1 MSVVRRCAP
10 MNYDNN
16 NDMTTWHNSVCP
28 HDCPS
33 ACALE
38 IEQLAGG
45 RIGRVRGSKHNPYTD
60 GVICAK
66 VSRYAERIHHP
77 DRLTHPLRRVS
88 GASKGAGG
96 GSGSEAAFAPIGWDD
111 ALDLVS
117 EKFQAATREFG
128 AESVWPYYY
137 GGTMGLVQRDG
148 IMRLGNALGYSGL
161 HKTICVQIAYDGW
174 KAGTGALLGADG
186 REMAHSD
193 LIVIW
198 GCNAAAT
205 QINVMHHISKARKR
219 GAKLVVVDPYRNATA
234 KVADHHLAPRPGTDG
249 ALACAV
255 MHLLFKNGR
264 ADRDYLAKYSDDP
277 DRLERHLRTRDPQ
290 WAAKITGLEV
300 GQIIE
305 FADLYGTTQKSY
317 IRLGIGFSRSRNG
330 AVNTHAVSCLPVVTG
345 AWQYRG
351 GGGLLATSDAFR
363 LDERLIQGGDFGDG
377 APGNS
382 PALNQPALNP
392 RVLDMSLIG
401 PILCGDSTALQN
413 GPPVKAM
420 LIQNTNPMLVA
431 PDLARVREGFAREDL
446 FVCVHEQFLTET
458 AKMADLII
466 PATMFVEHDDLYR
479 SYGHTFLQVGE
490 KITAPPGE
498 CRSNHEVI
506 TALAQRLGG
515 AGCRDG
521 AGGSLSALEIID
533 RTLARSGY
541 PARKAFTNGHFTDCA
556 PPFESAHFLDGFNWP
571 DKKFRFAPDW
581 SAIGPYAA
589 DMPELPDHWD
599 VIDNTSAEHPL
610 RLVAAP
616 SRGYLNSTFTQS
628 PSSINHEKRPQLKI
642 NPATAKK
649 FGICDAQKVRV
660 GNRRGS
666 VTVTARHAANTQA
679 DTVVVEGIWPAA
691 AFPEGIGINLLID
704 SAPVAP
710 NGGAAFHDTAVW
722 VSGMD
727 AV

>member
-1 MSVVRRCAP
+1 
-10 MNYDNN
+10 
-16 NDMTTWHNSVCP
+16 MTEAATTEVWRNSVCP

-38 IEQLAGG
+38 VEKLAGG
-45 RIGRVRGSKHNPYTD
+45 GIGRVRGSKHNPYTD

-77 DRLTHPLRRVS
+77 ERLMHPLRRVA
-88 GASKGAGG
+88 GKGGKTGG
-96 GSGSEAAFAPIGWDD
+96 EAKFAPIGWDD

-117 EKFQAATREFG
+117 EKFHGASQQFG
-128 AESVWPYYY
+128 AEAVWPYYY

-148 IMRLGNALGYSGL
+148 VMRLVNALGYSGL

-174 KAGTGALLGADG
+174 GAGTGALLGADG
-186 REMAHSD
+186 REMAESD

-205 QINVMHHISKARKR
+205 QINVMHHVHKARKR
-219 GAKLVVVDPYRNATA
+219 GAKLVVIDPYHNATA
-234 KVADHHLAPRPGTDG
+234 KVADIHLAPRPGTDG

-255 MHLLFKNGR
+255 MHLLFQNGH

-277 DRLERHLRTRDPQ
+277 ARLERHLQSRDAD
-290 WAAKITGLEV
+290 WAANITGIDAA
-300 GQIIE
+300 QIRE
-305 FADLYGTTQKSY
+305 FAELYGATRKSY

-330 AVNTHAVSCLPVVTG
+330 AVNTHAVSCLPVVSG
-345 AWQYRG
+345 AWQQRG
-351 GGGLLATSDAFR
+351 GGALLATSDSFQ
-363 LDERLIQGGDFGDG
+363 LDEGLIQGVGSG
-377 APGNS
+377 A
-382 PALNQPALNP
+382 
-392 RVLDMSLIG
+392 RMLDMSLIG
-401 PILCGDSTALQN
+401 PILCGDPSALQG

-431 PDLARVREGFAREDL
+431 PDLARVREGLGREDL
-446 FVCVHEQFLTET
+446 FVCVHEQFMTET
-458 AKMADLII
+458 ANMADLIL

-490 KITAPPGE
+490 KITEPPGE
-498 CRSNHEVI
+498 CRSNHQVI
-506 TALAQRLGG
+506 SALAQRLGAEH
-515 AGCRDG
+515 AGF
-521 AGGSLSALEIID
+521 SMSELELVD
-533 RTLARSGY
+533 KTLARSGR
-541 PARKAFTNGHFTDCA
+541 PPRESFTNQHFIDCA
-556 PPFESAHFLDGFNWP
+556 PSFEAAHFLNGFNWP

-581 SAIGPYAA
+581 SAIGPYAGE
-589 DMPELPDHWD
+589 MPALPDHWD

-628 PSSINHEKRPQLKI
+628 PSSIKYQKYPQLKI

-649 FGICDAQKVRV
+649 FGITEGQKVRV

-666 VTVTARHAANTQA
+666 VTVTARYIENTQA

-722 VSGMD
+722 VK
-727 AV
+727 AVE